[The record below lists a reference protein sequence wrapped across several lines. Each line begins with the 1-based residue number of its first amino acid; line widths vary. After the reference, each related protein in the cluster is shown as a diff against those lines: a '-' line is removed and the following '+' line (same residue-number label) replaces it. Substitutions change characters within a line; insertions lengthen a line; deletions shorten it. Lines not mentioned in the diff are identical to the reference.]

1 VSIEIFLD
9 IETLSCADP
18 DMIAALAAGI
28 KPPGSMKRAD
38 TIAKW
43 EAEERPQAI
52 ADAIAKTSLDGAYG
66 RVCAIGWAVGD
77 EDPKVV
83 VGPEREVLDAFLSDL
98 RPLLFPDNGHYMRP
112 LWIGHNIA
120 GFDLPFLRKRCV
132 IHGIRPPLQL
142 LDAMRAKPW
151 DDCIADT
158 MLMWDS
164 ARDKMI
170 DLDTLCRILSIP
182 SPKADGID
190 GSQIAALF
198 AAGEYE
204 RLGEYCQADVVAA
217 RRCYRAFTFL

>member
-1 VSIEIFLD
+1 MSLEIFLD
-9 IETLSCADP
+9 IETLPCSDP
-18 DMIAALAAGI
+18 DLIAELTAGI
-28 KPPGSMKRAD
+28 KPPGSMKKAD
-38 TIAKW
+38 TIQRW
-43 EAEERPQAI
+43 EQEERPQAV

-83 VGPEREVLDAFLSDL
+83 VGPEREVLDAFLGEMQLLLQPEDG
-98 RPLLFPDNGHYMRP
+98 RPQVAK
-112 LWIGHNIA
+112 WIGHNIA

-132 IHGIRPPLQL
+132 IHGIKPPSQL
-142 LDAMRAKPW
+142 LHTMKERPW
-151 DDCIADT
+151 DGGIGDT

-170 DLDTLCRILSIP
+170 DLDTLCRVLSIP

-190 GSQIAALF
+190 GSQVAALF

-204 RLGEYCQADVVAA
+204 AIGSYCASDVVAA
-217 RRCYRAFTFL
+217 RRCYRALTFS